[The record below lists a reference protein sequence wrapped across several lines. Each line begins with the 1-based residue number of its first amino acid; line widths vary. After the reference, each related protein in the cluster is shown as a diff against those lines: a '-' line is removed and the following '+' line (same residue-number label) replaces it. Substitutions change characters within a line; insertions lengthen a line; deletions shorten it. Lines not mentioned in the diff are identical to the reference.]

1 MKTFS
6 RRGLFGAACLACGGA
21 HLGLT
26 ATAVQAQQSWSPPP
40 SGQRCPSRW
49 GADDRRGAMNLM
61 TPDRAKAAAGLV
73 RTGETVELGHVLA
86 MDIPLQSTRQFHI
99 HLKQQFMNPQA
110 NQRGSNEELVVAEM
124 GQIGTQLDMF
134 PHQTIGSQTYNCV
147 ETSGIATRNG
157 FREMGVDT
165 VGMIFTRGVFL
176 DIAGLKGV
184 PTLADDYE
192 ITADDLQ
199 QAMRRQSVELRE
211 GDAVVFHTGWGKL
224 WGRENARYIAA
235 NPGIGVG
242 AAELVLARNPILMG
256 ADTATVEVSPSKTMP
271 SASLPV
277 HQLALVAHG
286 VHLLENMRLDELATR
301 DRAEFALVVQPLK
314 LKGATGSTVAPAALL

>member
-1 MKTFS
+1 
-6 RRGLFGAACLACGGA
+6 
-21 HLGLT
+21 
-26 ATAVQAQQSWSPPP
+26 
-40 SGQRCPSRW
+40 
-49 GADDRRGAMNLM
+49 MNLM
-61 TPDRAKAAAGLV
+61 TPDRARAAAGLV
-73 RTGETVELGHVLA
+73 RTGEVVELGHVLA

-192 ITADDLQ
+192 ITVPDLE
-199 QAMRRQSVELRE
+199 QAMQRQNVQLAE
-211 GDAVVFHTGWGKL
+211 GDAVIFHTGWGRL
-224 WGRENARYIAA
+224 WGRENARYIER
-235 NPGIGVG
+235 NPGIGVA
-242 AAELVLARNPILMG
+242 AAEFVLARNPILLG

-277 HQLALVAHG
+277 HQLALVVHG
-286 VHLLENMRLDELATR
+286 VHLLENMKLDELAAKR
-301 DRAEFALVVQPLK
+301 VHEFAFMIQPLK
-314 LKGATGSTVAPAALL
+314 VKGGSGSTVAPIAVR

>member
-1 MKTFS
+1 MKTLN
-6 RRGLFGAACLACGGA
+6 RRALMGAAAAAIAGGA
-21 HLGLT
+21 
-26 ATAVQAQQSWSPPP
+26 AAQQTWSPPP
-40 SGQRCPSRW
+40 AAQRCPSRW
-49 GADDRRGAMNLM
+49 GANDRRGAMNLM
-61 TPDRAKAAAGLV
+61 TPERAKAAAGLV
-73 RTGETVELGHVLA
+73 RTGEIVELGHVLA
-86 MDIPLQSTRQFHI
+86 TGIPLQATRQFHV
-99 HLKQQFMNPQA
+99 HLKQMFMNQPP
-110 NQRGSNEELVVAEM
+110 NQRGSNEEIVITEL
-124 GQIGTQLDMF
+124 GQVGTQFDMF
-134 PHQTIGSQTYNCV
+134 PHQTIGGQTYNCV
-147 ETSGIATRNG
+147 DVARISGRSG
-157 FREMGVDT
+157 FSEMGVET
-165 VGMIFTRGVFL
+165 VGTIFTRGVFL

-224 WGRENARYIAA
+224 WGRENARYIGR

-271 SASLPV
+271 SASLPI

-314 LKGATGSTVAPAALL
+314 LKGATGITVAPAALL